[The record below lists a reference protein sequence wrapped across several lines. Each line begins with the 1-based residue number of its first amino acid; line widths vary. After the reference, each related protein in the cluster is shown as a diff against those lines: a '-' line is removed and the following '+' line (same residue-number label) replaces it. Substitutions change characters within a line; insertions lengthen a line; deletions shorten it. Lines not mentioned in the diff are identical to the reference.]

1 MNPANINLV
10 DLNLLRVFDALMEEG
25 SVTRAGL
32 RLGLTQSA
40 VSHALNRLRAL
51 MGDDLF
57 LRTSGG
63 VRPTPRASQIA
74 PGVHAA
80 LLQLHG
86 AISPRPFD
94 PFTTDRTFTVIAGAY
109 ASAVLV
115 PLLVAR
121 LAVESP
127 HADLVIAE
135 AVPDML
141 EQLDSHRCD
150 FILSAIEAAPARVSA
165 ETLIEETLV
174 WVVRAGHP
182 LASGRLTL
190 QRLVETPHVAIRR
203 RRPEMIGRET
213 SDLVMRSTWE
223 DQGRLDAE
231 LHARN
236 LERRIGVTVP
246 DTYSA
251 LAVVRRSDMAAQIP
265 RRLAMMAA
273 QGGFLTML
281 RPPYRPADVH
291 LSLLCLRERLADPGL
306 NWMHGLLKATAAT
319 L

>member
-1 MNPANINLV
+1 MNAANINAV

-25 SVTRAGL
+25 SVTRAGA

-40 VSHALNRLRAL
+40 VSHSLNRLRAL
-51 MGDDLF
+51 MEDDLF
-57 LRTSGG
+57 VRGPRG
-63 VRPTPRASQIA
+63 IRPTARASDIA
-74 PGVHAA
+74 PSIHAA

-86 AISPRPFD
+86 AIAPRPFD
-94 PFTTDRTFTVIAGAY
+94 PITTDRTFTVIAGAY

-115 PLLVAR
+115 PQLAAR
-121 LAVESP
+121 MATEAP
-127 HADLVIAE
+127 HAGLVIGE
-135 AVPDML
+135 AGTDML

-150 FILSAIEAAPARVSA
+150 FVLSAVDSAPDRISV
-165 ETLIEETLV
+165 ETLIEETLI

-182 LASGRLTL
+182 LARGRLTL

-203 RRPEMIGRET
+203 RRPDTLGRVP

-223 DQGRLDAE
+223 DQGLLEAE
-231 LHARN
+231 LHANN
-236 LERRIGVTVP
+236 LTRRIGVTVP

-265 RRLAMMAA
+265 RRLATMAA
-273 QGGFLTML
+273 QGGFLVML
-281 RPPYRPADVH
+281 KPPYRPADVR
-291 LSLLCLRERLADPGL
+291 LSLLCLRERLADPAM
-306 NWMHGLLKATAAT
+306 NWMHALLKSVATT